1 MAAWHQ
7 HTLDW
12 YLCLQDVL
20 CLQSLELH
28 RAYIHD
34 AGLISHASMSQ
45 QICWCEQLSPLV
57 LGCVIFLLSVVC
69 LVLALSF
76 LTFGSGN
83 HCVTGSL
90 CWDKGHGTL
99 VGR

>member
-69 LVLALSF
+69 LVLALF
-76 LTFGSGN
+76 LPDLWFWQ
-83 HCVTGSL
+83 SL
-90 CWDKGHGTL
+90 CHRMPMLGQGA
-99 VGR
+99 